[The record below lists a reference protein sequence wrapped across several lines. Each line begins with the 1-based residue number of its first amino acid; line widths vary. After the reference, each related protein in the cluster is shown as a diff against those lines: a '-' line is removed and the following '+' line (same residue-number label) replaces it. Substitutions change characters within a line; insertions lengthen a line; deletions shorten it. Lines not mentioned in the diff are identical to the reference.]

1 MLADIERMVL
11 RIIANYSA
19 IRHRT
24 LSIAELSTKKGRK
37 REDLL
42 NVLAELAKEGYISW
56 TPADHDRITL
66 LQAWERED
74 RWIGR
79 QVYGSR

>member
-1 MLADIERMVL
+1 MLADIERKVL

-24 LSIAELSTKKGRK
+24 PSIAELSTKTGRS

-42 NVLAELAKEGYISW
+42 NVLEELAKEGYVTW
-56 TPADHDRITL
+56 TPADPDRITL

-74 RWIGR
+74 RWSGW